1 MDTYAAKLLI
11 LILRIICEI
20 NEEKLK
26 KNFVSQTVWY
36 KLIIHI

>member
-26 KNFVSQTVWY
+26 NFVFQTVWY
-36 KLIIHI
+36 KLLS